1 MRQSVRQSK
10 SPNHRSNKQ
19 PLNAATVRKNN
30 CGHANLGQ
38 VYDFVGNS
46 VDMSAYGDEQ
56 WQSKSI

>member
-1 MRQSVRQSK
+1 MKVCKTVKEPKPQI
-10 SPNHRSNKQ
+10 KQ
-19 PLNAATVRKNN
+19 PLNSATVRKNN